1 LKPVFSCL
9 HPPLQLANKPFI
21 LLPEMAKD
29 LQDSA
34 ATLYDYLQEELRSRH
49 RLKEE
54 IMADNAPM
62 DETFQVDDALRTAVL
77 NHLKNDGLILT
88 PKNIVEYY
96 FNRQWDLS
104 NFWWK
109 PHADDVPS
117 TKSILVFEFENY
129 DAGELRAEFDY
140 RGAEYP
146 KNHFIKV
153 FDVDGTIL
161 ETQNCV
167 GNSAREMFKSHTEAS
182 CKVDPDGKPTSCWVE
197 YSHSQH
203 GDIFYCEHGRYN
215 HSTERN
221 LGFPNDDFFGK
232 VCLQDFGWEF

>member
-1 LKPVFSCL
+1 
-9 HPPLQLANKPFI
+9 
-21 LLPEMAKD
+21 MAKD